1 MCVCVCVHACLSQ
14 LVWDILSLNFVQ
26 DRARNVQFTVL
37 TDRSQGGSSLTDGQL
52 ELMVRQSPPL
62 THTHILNHPPP
73 LTPSHITH
81 QVHRRILFDDNRGVD
96 EPLNEKGQFGDGL
109 IIRGR
114 HLVLVDTIVN
124 STSYHRLLAES
135 MLTHSHPMFIQ
146 DEQPP
151 SEFINKYHTN
161 VCLMVKIHVY
171 SSLIHF
177 LSLSLSFQSLQMTA
191 CLLTSIC

>member
-1 MCVCVCVHACLSQ
+1 M
-14 LVWDILSLNFVQ
+14 
-26 DRARNVQFTVL
+26 
-37 TDRSQGGSSLTDGQL
+37 
-52 ELMVRQSPPL
+52 
-62 THTHILNHPPP
+62 
-73 LTPSHITH
+73 
-81 QVHRRILFDDNRGVD
+81 D

-177 LSLSLSFQSLQMTA
+177 LSLSLSLSQFSVIANDSLPTNVH
-191 CLLTSIC
+191 LLTLQFLSPGRLLLRLEHQFEADEAPWNQTVDIPLAVWEWNNNYTSVSVYVNGSNKNHVRRPNFTK